1 MFDNLSFRNIY
12 SKFANAEIGTK
23 VLFQLCSGDNV
34 MNLKVKNRQKKAL
47 RNGNNN
53 GRGNKRV
60 TSEAIMK
67 KRIFSLLEN
76 HGREILE
83 AATDFYEVRG
93 RGFVNVSLTNH
104 PDVPYK
110 TGKLYYVTEEDNKV
124 IESCMPYKTEND
136 VRISEGITT
145 YEPTVQAV
153 VCVWYDMMTYVTT
166 ITATFP
172 VLDMVAENM
181 SLTIH

>member
-1 MFDNLSFRNIY
+1 MKS
-12 SKFANAEIGTK
+12 
-23 VLFQLCSGDNV
+23 
-34 MNLKVKNRQKKAL
+34 LKVKNRQKKAL
-47 RNGNNN
+47 RNGKNN
-53 GRGNKRV
+53 GRGNNRV
-60 TSEAIMK
+60 TSEVMK

-83 AATDFYEVRG
+83 AATDFYKVCG
-93 RGFVNVSLTNH
+93 RGCVNVSLTNH
-104 PDVPYK
+104 PDNPYK
-110 TGKLYYVTEEDNKV
+110 TGKLYYVTEKDNKE
-124 IESCMPYKTEND
+124 IESCMPYKTVND
-136 VRISEGITT
+136 IRISEGITT

-172 VLDMVAENM
+172 VLDMVAENI